1 MRIRGESP
9 ARGEEMKI
17 IWILIALLPIAAV
30 GAECDEDLF
39 YVADES
45 DQIVSHIG
53 FDAEEDY
60 EKNLSEAMGSIE
72 IEDEYDSGLSLLEID
87 ERDESLLPWAIEG
100 FAGEDISSYV
110 DRKAKEVTEEF
121 EDVFAFEIPSRGTDN
136 VFEPTFERVPEER
149 RSLFG
154 KPRVVPSKEDKQQE
168 TASQQDGAER
178 EKNTSPKT
186 APSKKQLII
195 KGPDHN
201 KNPQQN

>member
-39 YVADES
+39 YVAGES

-72 IEDEYDSGLSLLEID
+72 IEYEYDSGLSLLEID

-136 VFEPTFERVPEER
+136 VFEPTFERVPEEK

-154 KPRVVPSKEDKQQE
+154 RPRVVPSKEDKQQE
-168 TASQQDGAER
+168 TASQQDDAER

-186 APSKKQLII
+186 APPKKQLII
-195 KGPDHN
+195 KG
-201 KNPQQN
+201 